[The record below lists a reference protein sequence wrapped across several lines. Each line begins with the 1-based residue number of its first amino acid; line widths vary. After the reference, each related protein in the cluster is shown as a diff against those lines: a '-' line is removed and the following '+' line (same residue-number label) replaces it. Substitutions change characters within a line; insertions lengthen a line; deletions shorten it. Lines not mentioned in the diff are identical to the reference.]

1 MKRYIIILTTLMLT
15 AAASSYAARQDEKQE
30 AQISDAMQIKL
41 LSIKKD
47 KLKSKLLEEEALRN
61 RIAEGVAPE
70 AMEEANERQD
80 SICLALRSEIVDIDL
95 QIEELDAAQSVQD
108 PGSAINESI
117 IEFLNGKKESN
128 ESEESKESEDL

>member
-1 MKRYIIILTTLMLT
+1 MKIYIILTALMLT
-15 AAASSYAARQDEKQE
+15 VAASSFAARQDDRQQP
-30 AQISDAMQIKL
+30 QISDAMQIKI

-47 KLKSKLLEEEALRN
+47 KLQTKLLEEESLRN
-61 RIAEGVAPE
+61 RIMPGVAPE

-108 PGSAINESI
+108 PASSINESV
-117 IEFLNGKKESN
+117 IEYLNGKKES
-128 ESEESKESEDL
+128 KESEDI

>member
-1 MKRYIIILTTLMLT
+1 MKRYIIILTALMLT
-15 AAASSYAARQDEKQE
+15 VAASSFAARQDDRQQP
-30 AQISDAMQIKL
+30 QISDAMQIKI

-47 KLKSKLLEEEALRN
+47 KLQTKLLEEESLRN
-61 RIAEGVAPE
+61 RIMPGVAPE

-108 PGSAINESI
+108 PASSINESV
-117 IEFLNGKKESN
+117 IEYLNGKKES
-128 ESEESKESEDL
+128 KESEDI

>member
-1 MKRYIIILTTLMLT
+1 MKIYIIILTALMLT
-15 AAASSYAARQDEKQE
+15 VAASSFAARQNDRQE
-30 AQISDAMQIKL
+30 TQISDAMQIKL

-47 KLKSKLLEEEALRN
+47 KLKSKLQEEEALRN

-70 AMEEANERQD
+70 AMEETNERQD

-117 IEFLNGKKESN
+117 IEFLNGKKEPK
-128 ESEESKESEDL
+128 ESKESEESEDL

>member
-1 MKRYIIILTTLMLT
+1 MKRYIIILTALMLT
-15 AAASSYAARQDEKQE
+15 VAASSFAARQDDRQQP
-30 AQISDAMQIKL
+30 QISDAMQIKI

-47 KLKSKLLEEEALRN
+47 KLQIKLLEEESLRN
-61 RIAEGVAPE
+61 RIMPGVAPE

-117 IEFLNGKKESN
+117 IDFLNGKKESK
-128 ESEESKESEDL
+128 ESKESEDL